1 MVLPWTTLINSMPI
15 ITFQFAANSELER
28 KITETSLFNDTV
40 AKKPYNSDIIR
51 CYAHVSP
58 KDTFGLRV
66 NTLISFWAANQKVL
80 ANWDKIVGDHVLVS
94 SNATVNCTQMTA
106 SGVSHGA
113 TVAEKTSLK
122 NSVVGPQSI
131 VNPKTRISDSVL
143 MANVT
148 VEEG

>member
-1 MVLPWTTLINSMPI
+1 MF
-15 ITFQFAANSELER
+15 FQFAASSDLEQ
-28 KITETSLFNDTV
+28 KITETSLFNDTQ
-40 AKKPYNSDIIR
+40 KKPYNADIIR

-66 NTLISFWAANQKVL
+66 NTLTSFWAANQKIL
-80 ANWDKIVGDHVLVS
+80 GDWEGIVGKQHPLVS
-94 SNATVNCTQMTA
+94 PNAVVNCTQMTA
-106 SGVSHGA
+106 CGVSHGA

-122 NSVVGPQSI
+122 GSIVGPHSVVN
-131 VNPKTRISDSVL
+131 VKTRISESVI

>member
-1 MVLPWTTLINSMPI
+1 MLLLL
-15 ITFQFAANSELER
+15 QFASNSDLER

-40 AKKPYNSDIIR
+40 GKRPYNSDIIR

-58 KDTFGLRV
+58 RDTFGLRV
-66 NTLISFWAANQKVL
+66 NTLTSFWAANQKVL
-80 ANWDKIVGDHVLVS
+80 ADWEKIVGVGHTLVS
-94 SNATVNCTQMTA
+94 ANATVNCTQMTVC
-106 SGVSHGA
+106 GVSHGA

-122 NSVVGPQSI
+122 NSIVGPHS
-131 VNPKTRISDSVL
+131 VVSPKTRISDSVL